1 MGLAAVPAWRYGE
14 MARDV
19 RPVCRIC
26 RTEGKKLFLKGDR
39 CFKASCAFE
48 RKPYWAGMHGKAKS
62 GHRKVSDYGTQLREK
77 QKLKKTYGMLE
88 RQFHKYF
95 GVAQKSP
102 GVTGTKLLQLL
113 EARLDNVVFRM
124 GFAHSRKHAR
134 QMVLHGHIQVNGR
147 RVNVPSYEVGPG
159 ATVAVPEK
167 SSWHSRAK
175 EVVSLA
181 SSRGAIPDWIK
192 VDADKVAGTF
202 LKVPDRT
209 QLPEDIN
216 EHQIVEL
223 YSR

>member
-1 MGLAAVPAWRYGE
+1 
-14 MARDV
+14 MAKDV
-19 RPVCRIC
+19 RAVCRIC

-62 GHRKVSDYGTQLREK
+62 GHRKVSEYGMQLREK

-88 RQFHKYF
+88 RQFRKYF
-95 GVAQKSP
+95 SIALKSP

-113 EARLDNVVFRM
+113 ESRLDNVVFRM

-134 QMVLHGHIQVNGR
+134 QMVLHGHVHVNGR
-147 RVNVPSYEVGPG
+147 RTSIPSYQVVVGS
-159 ATVAVPEK
+159 AVAISDK
-167 SSWHSRAK
+167 SSWHGRSK
-175 EVVSLA
+175 ETISLA
-181 SSRGAIPDWIK
+181 SSRGAIPDWMK
-192 VDADKVAGTF
+192 VDADKVSGTY
-202 LKVPDRT
+202 LKVPERM

-216 EHQIVEL
+216 ERQIVEL

>member
-1 MGLAAVPAWRYGE
+1 
-14 MARDV
+14 MAKDV
-19 RPVCRIC
+19 RAVCRIC

-48 RKPYWAGMHGKAKS
+48 RKPYWAGMHGKTKA
-62 GHRKVSDYGTQLREK
+62 GHRKVSEYGVQLREK

-88 RQFHKYF
+88 RQFRRYF
-95 GVAQKSP
+95 STALKSP

-113 EARLDNVVFRM
+113 ESRLDNVVFRM

-134 QMVLHGHIQVNGR
+134 QMVLHGHV
-147 RVNVPSYEVGPG
+147 RVDGKRISIPSYEVVAGN
-159 ATVAVPEK
+159 TVAVPDK
-167 SSWHSRAK
+167 SSWHNRCK
-175 EVVSLA
+175 EVISLA

-192 VDADKVAGTF
+192 VDADRVVGTF
-202 LKVPDRT
+202 LKLPDRA

-216 EHQIVEL
+216 ERQIVEL

>member
-1 MGLAAVPAWRYGE
+1 
-14 MARDV
+14 MAKDV
-19 RPVCRIC
+19 RPQCRIC

-62 GHRKVSDYGTQLREK
+62 GHRKMSEYGMQLREK

-88 RQFHKYF
+88 KQFRRYF
-95 GVAQKSP
+95 SIALKSP

-113 EARLDNVVFRM
+113 ESRLDNVVFRM

-134 QMVLHGHIQVNGR
+134 QMVLHGHITVDSKRVSIPSFQV
-147 RVNVPSYEVGPG
+147 EVGN
-159 ATVAVPEK
+159 TVTVSEK
-167 SSWHSRAK
+167 SGWHQRTK
-175 EVVSLA
+175 EVISLA
-181 SSRGAIPDWIK
+181 ASRGAIPDWMK
-192 VDADKVAGTF
+192 VDAEKVSGTY
-202 LKVPDRT
+202 LKLPERQ

-216 EHQIVEL
+216 ERQIVEL